1 MASIRV
7 KAKEKNGV
15 VEVKLIAKHPMDTG
29 LAKDKDGAVIPA
41 HYIEELTATVGGS
54 TVFTA
59 NLGPAVS
66 KDPYL
71 KFHYKGAS
79 GDTIAVRWVDNK
91 GEEATTEVKAK

>member
-15 VEVKLIAKHPMDTG
+15 VEVKLIAKHPMETG
-29 LAKDKDGAVIPA
+29 LAKDKNGDLIPA
-41 HYIEELTATVGGS
+41 HYIEQLTAEVGGKS
-54 TVFTA
+54 VFTA

-79 GDTIAVRWVDNK
+79 GDMVSLRWVDNK
-91 GEEATTEVKAK
+91 GGEETAEAKVK